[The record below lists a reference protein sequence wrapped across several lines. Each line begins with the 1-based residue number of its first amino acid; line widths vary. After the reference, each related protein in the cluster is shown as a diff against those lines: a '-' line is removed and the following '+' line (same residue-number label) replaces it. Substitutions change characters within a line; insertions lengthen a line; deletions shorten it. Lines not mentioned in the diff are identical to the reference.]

1 MTIQEIREALVGYG
15 IDDLTLKTLGKKELG
30 EMLEGLQDAR
40 EDLANGNL
48 APENLISEDTPEPTK
63 RPRYQ
68 DPEWHDFVMS
78 QFVPEE
84 LDDKGNP
91 KVDGLRRVTEGLLG
105 EIVESRPIQ
114 STSQDGMAAVN
125 WILMIAWLGD
135 NPSIDLSGDY
145 KVPTRTFGAFADA
158 NPTNCKAP
166 YSNFLASMA
175 DTRAEAKAFRRALRL
190 RCIAAE
196 EAQLGDNTFEEKVSD
211 GSFKDDEPVNDSQK
225 ALITTVADRL
235 NIDIGKLVDSI
246 HKHRTLESLTK
257 AEAAVVIRQLTIYQT
272 KIKDKSESVPVE
284 LLKV

>member
-1 MTIQEIREALVGYG
+1 MTIQEIREALVDYG
-15 IDDLTLKTLGKKELG
+15 IDDVTLKIFSKKELG
-30 EMLEGLQDAR
+30 EMLESLQANR
-40 EDLANGNL
+40 EDLAYGNMTS
-48 APENLISEDTPEPTK
+48 EDTMSEDTPK

-105 EIVESRPIQ
+105 EVIESRPIQ
-114 STSQDGMAAVN
+114 STSQDGVAAVN
-125 WILMIAWLGD
+125 WILVIAWLGD

-158 NPTNCKAP
+158 NPNNCKAP

-196 EAQLGDNTFEEKVSD
+196 EVQLGDNTFEEKVSD
-211 GSFKDDEPVNDSQK
+211 GSFKDNEPINDSQK